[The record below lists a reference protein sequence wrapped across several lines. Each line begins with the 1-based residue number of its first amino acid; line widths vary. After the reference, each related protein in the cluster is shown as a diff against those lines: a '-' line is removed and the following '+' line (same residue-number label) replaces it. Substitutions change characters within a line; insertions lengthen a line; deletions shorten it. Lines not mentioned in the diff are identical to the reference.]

1 MATST
6 GQQTSTP
13 LGIRAQVERLP
24 ASKIRE
30 IANASLGMEGI
41 IPLWFGEPDLPTPDF
56 ISAAG
61 AQAMR
66 QGCTFYTHNRGIPEL
81 RAALSEYLSRLHKT
95 HVDSDRITV
104 TASGCVAINLI
115 QQVLTEPGTNMVVV
129 TPLWP
134 NLIESV
140 HLMGG
145 ETRLVPLSFE
155 ADSWMLD
162 LERLFDQVDDQTIAI
177 LINSPN
183 NPTGW
188 VMDQTD
194 QRTVLDFCRQ
204 RGLWLISDEV
214 YNRLVYDQPVA
225 PSLLDIADPEDKLIV
240 VNSFSKTWAMSGWR
254 LGWLTTPPALGPV
267 LEKVIEFHY
276 SCPAHFSQVA
286 GVTAVTEGEDFIQNA
301 VERYRQARDLCIER
315 LQAMPR
321 VRVHPPAGTFYTF
334 FAVDGMSDSVAG
346 CQQILHE
353 TRVGLAPGSAF
364 GESGEGFIRLCF
376 ANSAD
381 VLATALDRLQPF
393 LASA

>member
-1 MATST
+1 MSRASH
-6 GQQTSTP
+6 QQTSAQ
-13 LGIRAQVERLP
+13 LQIRDQVERLP
-24 ASKIRE
+24 ASQIRQ
-30 IANASLGMEGI
+30 IANASLGLEGI

-56 ISAAG
+56 ITAAG
-61 AQAMR
+61 VQAMR

-81 RAALSEYLSRLHKT
+81 RTALSEYLSRQHKT
-95 HVDSDRITV
+95 LVDSDRITV
-104 TASGCVAINLI
+104 TASACVAINLI
-115 QQVLTEPGTNMVVV
+115 QQVLTEPGTNIVAV

-140 HLMGG
+140 HIMGG
-145 ETRLVPLSFE
+145 ETRLVPLSFG
-155 ADSWMLD
+155 ADAWTLD
-162 LERLFDQVDDQTIAI
+162 LERLFAQVDGQTIAI

-188 VMDQTD
+188 VMQQQDQKA
-194 QRTVLDFCRQ
+194 VLDFCRR

-214 YNRLVYDQPVA
+214 YHRLVYDQPIA
-225 PSLLDIADPEDKLIV
+225 PSVLDIADPDDKLIV
-240 VNSFSKTWAMSGWR
+240 VNSFSKSWAMSGWR
-254 LGWLTTPPALGPV
+254 LGWLTTPAAFGPV

-301 VERYRQARDLCIER
+301 VARYRQARDLCIGR

-321 VRVHPPAGTFYTF
+321 VQVHQPAGTFYTF

-346 CQQILHE
+346 CQQILLE

-364 GESGEGFIRLCF
+364 GEAGEGFIRLCF
-376 ANSAD
+376 ANSTE
-381 VLATALDRLQPF
+381 VLTTALDRLRPF
-393 LASA
+393 LD

>member
-56 ISAAG
+56 ITAAG
-61 AQAMR
+61 AEAMR

-81 RAALSEYLSRLHKT
+81 RTVLSEYLSRLHKP
-95 HVDSDRITV
+95 HIDSDRITV

-129 TPLWP
+129 VPLWP

-140 HLMGG
+140 HIMGG

-155 ADSWMLD
+155 AAGWTLD
-162 LERLFDQVDDQTIAI
+162 LERLFAQVDDQTIAI

-188 VMDQTD
+188 VMQ
-194 QRTVLDFCRQ
+194 QHEQQAVLDFCRQ
-204 RGLWLISDEV
+204 RGLWMISDEV

-225 PSLLDIADPEDKLIV
+225 PSVLDIADPDDKLIV

-254 LGWLTTPPALGPV
+254 LGWLTTPAALGPV

-286 GVTAVTEGEDFIQNA
+286 GVTAVTEGEDFVRNA

-321 VRVHPPAGTFYTF
+321 VRVRRPAGTFYAF

-346 CQQILHE
+346 CQHILHE

-376 ANSAD
+376 ANSTE
-381 VLATALDRLQPF
+381 VLATALDRLQP
-393 LASA
+393 LLG

>member
-1 MATST
+1 MATNT

-13 LGIRAQVERLP
+13 LGIRAQIERLP

-30 IANASLGMEGI
+30 IANTSLGMEGI

-56 ISAAG
+56 ITAAG

-81 RAALSEYLSRLHKT
+81 RTALSEYLSRLH
-95 HVDSDRITV
+95 HQSVGEDRITV

-140 HLMGG
+140 HIMGG
-145 ETRLVPLSFE
+145 ETRLVPLSFG
-155 ADSWMLD
+155 ADGWTLD
-162 LERLFDQVDDQTIAI
+162 LERLFAQVDDQTIAI

-188 VMDQTD
+188 VMDHTD
-194 QRTVLDFCRQ
+194 QRAVLDFCRQ

-225 PSLLDIADPEDKLIV
+225 PSLLDIADPDDKLIV

-254 LGWLTTPPALGPV
+254 LGWLTTPAALGPV

-286 GVTAVTEGEDFIQNA
+286 GVTAVTEGEDFIQHA
-301 VERYRQARDLCIER
+301 VERYRQARDLCVER
-315 LQAMPR
+315 LQAIPR
-321 VRVHPPAGTFYTF
+321 VRVHRPAGTFYAF
-334 FAVDGMSDSVAG
+334 FAVDGMRDSVAD
-346 CQQILHE
+346 CQQILQE

-376 ANSAD
+376 ANSTD
-381 VLATALDRLQPF
+381 VLATALDRLEPF
-393 LASA
+393 LG

>member
-1 MATST
+1 MASST
-6 GQQTSTP
+6 GQQTAAH

-30 IANASLGMEGI
+30 IANSSLGLEGI

-56 ISAAG
+56 ISTAG

-81 RAALSEYLSRLHKT
+81 RETLSEYASRLHRQP
-95 HVDSDRITV
+95 VDSDRMTV
-104 TASGCVAINLI
+104 TASACVAINLI

-134 NLIESV
+134 NLIESI
-140 HLMGG
+140 HIMGG
-145 ETRLVPLSFE
+145 ETRLVPLSFGTHG
-155 ADSWMLD
+155 WTLD
-162 LERLFDQVDDQTIAI
+162 LDQLFAQVDEQTIAM

-188 VMDQTD
+188 IMDQTE
-194 QRTVLDFCRQ
+194 QRAVLDFCRQ
-204 RGLWLISDEV
+204 HGLWVISDEV
-214 YNRLVYDQPVA
+214 YNRLVYDQPVS
-225 PSLLDIADPEDKLIV
+225 PSFLDIATSQDKLIV

-254 LGWLTTPPALGPV
+254 LGWLTTPAPLGPI

-276 SCPAHFSQVA
+276 SCPAHFSQIA
-286 GVTAVTEGEDFIQNA
+286 GVTAVTQGEDFIQTS
-301 VERYRQARDLCIER
+301 VERYRQARDLCVAR

-321 VRVHPPAGTFYTF
+321 VRLHRPAGTFYLF
-334 FAVDGMSDSVAG
+334 FGVEGMTDSVAG
-346 CQQILHE
+346 CQQILRE
-353 TRVGLAPGSAF
+353 TGVGLAPGSAF

-376 ANSAD
+376 ANSTQT
-381 VLATALDRLQPF
+381 LTTALDRLQPF
-393 LASA
+393 LE

>member
-1 MATST
+1 MATNGHHT
-6 GQQTSTP
+6 AFGV
-13 LGIRAQVERLP
+13 RAQVERLP

-30 IANASLGMEGI
+30 IANSSLGLEGL

-56 ISAAG
+56 ISMAG

-81 RAALSEYLSRLHKT
+81 RAVLAEYLSRLH
-95 HVDSDRITV
+95 HQPVASDRITV

-145 ETRLVPLSFE
+145 ETRLAPLSFGF
-155 ADSWMLD
+155 DRWTLD
-162 LERLFDQVDDQTIAI
+162 LDRLFAQVDERTIAI

-188 VMDQTD
+188 VMPQPE
-194 QRTVLDFCRQ
+194 QQAVLDFCRQ
-204 RGLWLISDEV
+204 RGLWLIADEV
-214 YNRLVYDQPVA
+214 YNRLSYDRPVA
-225 PSLLDIADPEDKLIV
+225 PSVLDIADPEDRLIV

-254 LGWLTTPPALGPV
+254 LGWLTTPAALGPV

-286 GVTAVTEGEDFIQNA
+286 GVTAVTQGEDFIRTA
-301 VERYRQARDLCIER
+301 VERYRQARDLCVER
-315 LQAMPR
+315 LQAMQR
-321 VRVHPPAGTFYTF
+321 VRLHRPAGAFYAF
-334 FAVDGMSDSVAG
+334 FAVDGMTDSVAG
-346 CQQILHE
+346 CRQILAE

-381 VLATALDRLQPF
+381 MLTTALDRLQPF
-393 LASA
+393 LDR

>member
-6 GQQTSTP
+6 GQQASTH

-30 IANASLGMEGI
+30 IANTSLGMEGI

-56 ISAAG
+56 ITAAG

-95 HVDSDRITV
+95 RVDSDRITV

-134 NLIESV
+134 NLIESI

-145 ETRLVPLSFE
+145 ETRLVPLSFG
-155 ADSWMLD
+155 ANGWTLD
-162 LERLFDQVDDQTIAI
+162 LEQLFAQVDEHTIAI

-188 VMDQTD
+188 MMQQDDQKA
-194 QRTVLDFCRQ
+194 VLDFCRQ

-214 YNRLVYDQPVA
+214 YNRLAYDQPVA
-225 PSLLDIADPEDKLIV
+225 PSLLDVADPDDKLIV

-254 LGWLTTPPALGPV
+254 LGWLTTPAALGPV

-276 SCPAHFSQVA
+276 SCPAHLSQVA
-286 GVTAVTEGEDFIQNA
+286 GSLLSLKVKTLFTMQSSGTVKPVTCALNA
-301 VERYRQARDLCIER
+301 YRPCRVSRCIGQPERFMHFLRSMVC
-315 LQAMPR
+315 
-321 VRVHPPAGTFYTF
+321 
-334 FAVDGMSDSVAG
+334 
-346 CQQILHE
+346 
-353 TRVGLAPGSAF
+353 
-364 GESGEGFIRLCF
+364 
-376 ANSAD
+376 
-381 VLATALDRLQPF
+381 ATAWQVVSRFCSRP
-393 LASA
+393 ASAWHLGLHLGNLGKVLFGCVLPTRLRS